1 MKRTKNPPHIL
12 LVVAD
17 NLGWSNVGYHG
28 SKIKTPNIGKLES
41 EGVILDNYY
50 VSPICTLTRRSLLTG
65 MYPIHTA
72 ESYYFHCRGFEC
84 IFSVFLFIN
93 RFLKVVSRHQFQAAI
108 RRNKKDSLIMKRN
121 VCKIIKF
128 SQV

>member
-1 MKRTKNPPHIL
+1 M
-12 LVVAD
+12 LVVPD
-17 NLGWSNVGYHG
+17 DLGWSNVGYHG
-28 SKIKTPNIGKLES
+28 SKIKTPDVDKLDS
-41 EGVILDNYY
+41 EGVIVENYY
-50 VSPICTLTRRSLLTG
+50 VSPIYTLTRSALLTG

-84 IFSVFLFIN
+84 IFPVFLFIN
-93 RFLKVVSRHQFQAAI
+93 RFLELVSRHPLQAAI
-108 RRNKKDSLIMKRN
+108 RRNKKDSLIVKKN